1 MKSKGCWIGFG
12 LIVATACMAGE
23 WMDIPLHSTRTGE
36 HGGFEMGKA
45 EVTVAE
51 FVDFLNDSAA
61 IAYPE
66 SQQIELRRKGR
77 FAPKPGVARQAVAE
91 VTLAEAQA
99 YTRWKSAK
107 SGRVV
112 RLPTDTEWETAARG
126 GVEGAPFPWG
136 WGGEPSQQA
145 RFDADGP
152 SDHAGRFP
160 ANGFGLVDM
169 AGNLYE
175 WCTPTAG
182 LPAGQGL
189 ACGGSWAERDPALL
203 HVGARQIFEE
213 SYRGRDV
220 GIRLVR
226 ELDKNK

>member
-1 MKSKGCWIGFG
+1 MGFG
-12 LIVATACMAGE
+12 LIVVTTCMAGE

-36 HGGFEMGKA
+36 YGGFEMGQA

-51 FVDFLNDSAA
+51 FVDFLNNSAVV
-61 IAYPE
+61 AYPE
-66 SQQIELRRKGR
+66 SQQIESRRKGR
-77 FAPKPGVARQAVAE
+77 VAPKPGVARQAVAE

-99 YTRWKSAK
+99 YARWKSKK

-112 RLPTDTEWETAARG
+112 RLPTESEWEVAARG

-136 WGGEPSQQA
+136 WGGEPSQLS

-182 LPAGQGL
+182 FPVGQGV
-189 ACGGSWAERDPALL
+189 ACGGSWAERDHTLL
-203 HVGARQIFEE
+203 KVDHRQQFEE
-213 SYRGRDV
+213 TYRGRDV
-220 GIRLVR
+220 GFRVLR
-226 ELDKNK
+226 ELDKDK